1 MFTLDITASRS
12 GKVQSFILTDAAT
25 LADAEAV
32 AVSPLFDTLAGHVV
46 VNSWSVEAWFFRRPL
61 GVARP
66 STADQEAF
74 AVGEPSNLT
83 PASKAGSIARS
94 AAPPPPLP
102 PPLYTRL
109 PSYTWVPRTIG

>member
-46 VNSWSVEAWFFRRPL
+46 VNSWSVEEWFFRRPL

-83 PASKAGSIARS
+83 PAATKAWSIGRF
-94 AAPPPPLP
+94 AAPPLP

-109 PSYTWVPRTIG
+109 PSYTWV